1 MLLPG
6 TLTSSAEEIY
16 TPARYQLSD
25 IYPNPF
31 NPAARVQLQLE
42 RQGFVTAELITP
54 LGEKLKTISQG
65 NFSEGTHTI
74 EVNAEGF
81 RSGVYFVRFIISDA
95 VRQNKSVEI
104 RKAVLLK

>member
-1 MLLPG
+1 M
-6 TLTSSAEEIY
+6 
-16 TPARYQLSD
+16 
-25 IYPNPF
+25 
-31 NPAARVQLQLE
+31 QLQLE
-42 RQGFVTAELITP
+42 RQCFVTAELITP
-54 LGEKLKTISQG
+54 LGEKLKTLSQG